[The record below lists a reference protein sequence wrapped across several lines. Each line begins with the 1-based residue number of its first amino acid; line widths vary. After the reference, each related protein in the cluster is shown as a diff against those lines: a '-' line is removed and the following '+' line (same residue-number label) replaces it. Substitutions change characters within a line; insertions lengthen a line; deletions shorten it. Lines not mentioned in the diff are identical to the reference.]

1 MLNCAYTNY
10 MFFSRYQSNYK
21 LNCHHR
27 VFQRKKGLKLTKM
40 TFVNWHTYNPAIIL
54 ESFESPL
61 IYLIY
66 GKKKEHLPRTNLKI
80 ILKIALSIQHLL
92 YRNHVFTAC
101 YPVEGNT
108 LSMFLDSHFCVF
120 FKTWLCHKNINW
132 EIYDRLSAV
141 TVYVNKTCKNII
153 RAYCLKTKMS
163 LPYLSNIKVLWW
175 NLELNFSYSHYD

>member
-1 MLNCAYTNY
+1 M
-10 MFFSRYQSNYK
+10 
-21 LNCHHR
+21 
-27 VFQRKKGLKLTKM
+27 
-40 TFVNWHTYNPAIIL
+40 TYNPTIIL

-108 LSMFLDSHFCVF
+108 WHEGKYDGLLKKKSLSSKVIV
-120 FKTWLCHKNINW
+120 KRVG
-132 EIYDRLSAV
+132 E
-141 TVYVNKTCKNII
+141 
-153 RAYCLKTKMS
+153 
-163 LPYLSNIKVLWW
+163 YLSIIHK
-175 NLELNFSYSHYD
+175 